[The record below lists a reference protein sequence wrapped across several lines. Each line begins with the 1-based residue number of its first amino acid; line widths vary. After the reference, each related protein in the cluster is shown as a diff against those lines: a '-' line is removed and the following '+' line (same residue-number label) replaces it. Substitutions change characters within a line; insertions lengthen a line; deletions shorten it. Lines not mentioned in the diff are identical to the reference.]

1 LYRPW
6 IEALPGN
13 SFTMVGSM
21 ITRGTVSQSLNVIRR
36 GYAVKSGASSI
47 NVGIIG
53 AGRIGQV
60 HAETLAFR
68 CPQAKAVRIVD
79 YFEDVAQKV
88 AAKYGIAHA
97 SKDYMDIINDDSIDA
112 VWICSPSSLHAEQII
127 AAAKKKKAIFC
138 EKPMATSLKEVDSVL
153 EVVKGEGVPLMMA
166 FQRRF
171 DPNFARCR
179 KSIDDG
185 VVGDPL
191 TFHLTSRD
199 PAPPPVEYVLKSG
212 GLHNDMAVHDFDIA
226 RFMMKSECT
235 RVTAYGA
242 ARINPAIATEAGDI
256 DTALTV
262 LEFENGAFGTVD
274 NCRQSPQGYDQ
285 RVEVF
290 GTKGQVSFGNNYPS
304 IVDIADAESVRRA
317 DLPLNFFMDRYMD
330 AYRNETIEFVDAILN
345 GKTPP
350 TSGDD
355 GRAAMVISLA
365 AKKSLVEKRPVET
378 AEIKA

>member
-1 LYRPW
+1 MMLR
-6 IEALPGN
+6 EAWR
-13 SFTMVGSM
+13 VG
-21 ITRGTVSQSLNVIRR
+21 GRR
-36 GYAVKSGASSI
+36 GFAAAAAGDGVM

-60 HAETLAFR
+60 HAETIAYR

-79 YFEDVAQKV
+79 YFEDVAKQT
-88 AAKYGIAHA
+88 AAKFGIAHA
-97 SKDYMDIINDDSIDA
+97 STDYMDIINDDSISA

-171 DPNFARCR
+171 DPNFSRAR
-179 KSIDDG
+179 KAIDDG
-185 VVGDPL
+185 AVGEPL

-199 PAPPPVEYVLKSG
+199 PAPPPVDYVLKSG

-235 RVTAYGA
+235 RVTALGA
-242 ARINPAIATEAGDI
+242 CRINPEIGSKGGDI

-304 IVDIADAESVRRA
+304 IVEVSDGASVRRA

-330 AYRNETIEFVDAILN
+330 AYRNETIEFVNAISA
-345 GKTPP
+345 GTPLP
-350 TSGDD
+350 TSGED

-365 AKKSLVEKRPVET
+365 AKKSLLEKRPVDT
-378 AEIKA
+378 AEISA